1 MRSCGTATDE
11 TGVLRSNAHAVS
23 LFREE
28 ALDAQ
33 VGKWLGDVVLVR
45 PLSFAILTALVVVIS
60 ATLCAIMVFGS
71 YTKRITVY
79 GQLVS
84 AQGQLKVH
92 APQPGVVFEKY
103 VEEGQLVTSGMPLFK
118 VSSERYDVNSGPVQA
133 GISQQLQHRLDL
145 LRGELDKT
153 RRLHVEERDTLN
165 SKLINLERE
174 LSALKSQTDSQRRLV
189 ALANDAAR
197 RYQGL
202 MDKGYISMD
211 QLQQRQAEQLG
222 QVRML
227 QGMERER
234 ASLEQQRIEHRNEL
248 SGLDSRQ
255 ANLLAQMRRQLSAL
269 EQELTESEARRTLLI
284 TAPESGIATA
294 VLAEVGHSV
303 DNGFPLL
310 SIVPADSP
318 LQAELYAPSKAIG
331 FIRPGDTVNIRYHA
345 YPYQKF
351 GLYRGSVLSI
361 SRTSLSPT
369 ELANRG
375 NGMKSLAQNSE
386 QLYRLR
392 IHLNDQTVMAY
403 GQARALQSGM
413 LLEGDILQETR
424 RIYEWVLDPLYS
436 LTGKL

>member
-1 MRSCGTATDE
+1 M
-11 TGVLRSNAHAVS
+11 S
-23 LFREE
+23 LFRKE
-28 ALDAQ
+28 ALDGQA
-33 VGKWLGDVVLVR
+33 VKWLGDVVLVR
-45 PLSFAILTALVVVIS
+45 PLSFAVFTALGVVIS
-60 ATLCAIMVFGS
+60 VTLIAILAFGS
-71 YTKRITVY
+71 YTKRTTVY
-79 GQLVS
+79 GQLVP

-92 APQPGVVFEKY
+92 APQSGVVFEKY
-103 VEEGQLVTSGMPLFK
+103 VEEGQPVTSGMPLFK
-118 VSSERYDVNSGPVQA
+118 VSSERYDGNAGPVQA
-133 GISQQLQHRLDL
+133 GISQQLRHRLNL

-153 RRLHVEERDTLN
+153 SRLHVDERDTLI
-165 SKLINLERE
+165 SKLTNLERE
-174 LSALKSQTDSQRRLV
+174 LAALKSQIDSQRRLV

-202 MDKGYISMD
+202 MEKGYISMD

-227 QGMERER
+227 QGMEREQ
-234 ASLEQQRIEHRNEL
+234 AALEQQRFERANEL
-248 SGLDSRQ
+248 SGLNNRQ
-255 ANLLAQMRRQLSAL
+255 ANLLAQMRRQLSVL
-269 EQELTESEARRTLLI
+269 EQELSESEARRTLLI
-284 TAPESGIATA
+284 TAPENGIATA

-303 DNGFPLL
+303 DSGFPLL
-310 SIVPADSP
+310 SIVPVESP

-331 FIRPGDTVNIRYHA
+331 FIRPGDAVNIRYHA

-351 GLYRGSVLSI
+351 GLYRGRLLSI
-361 SRTSLSPT
+361 SRTSISPT

-375 NGMKSLAQNSE
+375 NGMQGLVQSSE

-392 IHLNDQTVMAY
+392 IHLYDQTVMAY

-424 RIYEWVLDPLYS
+424 RLYEWVLDPLYS